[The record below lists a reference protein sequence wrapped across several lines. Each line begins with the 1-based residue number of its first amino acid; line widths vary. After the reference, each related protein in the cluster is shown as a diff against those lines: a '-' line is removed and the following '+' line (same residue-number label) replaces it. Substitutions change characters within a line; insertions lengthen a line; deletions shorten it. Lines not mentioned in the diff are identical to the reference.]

1 MPLQLNKKE
10 QFFPERGVINGK
22 LKESNKL
29 KQESILRFIFKT
41 LKGIKSAFN
50 SVTHFQLNREN
61 LQDHETTRRH
71 CFCNFAANYRFLIPS
86 GRHRDVC
93 E

>member
-22 LKESNKL
+22 LKESNKR

-50 SVTHFQLNREN
+50 YVTHFQLKFRKQCGASQTCIIDGKT
-61 LQDHETTRRH
+61 LKW
-71 CFCNFAANYRFLIPS
+71 I
-86 GRHRDVC
+86 HRWLC
-93 E
+93 ML